1 MQRDTIARKTLAI
14 LTAAGLAL
22 TASACNTVSGAGEDL
37 QSASDEV
44 EDEI

>member
-1 MQRDTIARKTLAI
+1 MESDTLARKTLTI
-14 LTAAGLAL
+14 LAAAGLAL

-37 QSASDEV
+37 QSASNEV